1 MNTKPN
7 HTLPLKTCV
16 TPEGRFVHLTHRPS
30 FEVANLR
37 EDDHIV
43 PLGWTEDGRPLMNH
57 ANFPPLAVQE
67 PEADTIYEIPNPFPF
82 RGATYICK
90 SWADARAGNPAGIAM
105 AKPSPVSLHRSMADR
120 LQKGGENSS
129 MQQVLNSL
137 PDPLQLALAST
148 STDPADLQLLA
159 ESCCRFQHDSDNRPT
174 GLMYEQDAKGRHR
187 PCIIHHQLFETVA
200 NNPHLPDDY
209 KEAMVLRPGAQG
221 GNEIVGEW
229 RSGQSHIYEYLR
241 RNSYIPWG
249 HYAANMAHDAV
260 RYAIG
265 DLTLEDITGLR
276 HLYYQRTY
284 TRLARDLKA
293 APVTPRSRIPMTSLE
308 ALRSTLLDR
317 IRTGQGAE
325 LAFNCSLWGWNYGFG
340 YASSGYRLHASHQQ
354 IHQQFAMIPRE
365 VSLEGTGSAAT
376 QQAYACG
383 DLIKDLVGTYRRQTG
398 ADFFT
403 CYQNALAANQRLDGR
418 TDRPASLV
426 VYEDEHMLLFVPK
439 AQTSQWELQLMPVT
453 SIGNILEA
461 DTDVR
466 RSLDRALFVAMR
478 ILAGMGATMISVI
491 EYSKRF
497 DDPETG
503 QRLLYD
509 FLPKMPESPGAFSE
523 AQLRWINGHYPED
536 FAEACRMQLKKTE
549 DIEKAVLE

>member
-1 MNTKPN
+1 MKIKPD
-7 HTLPLKTCV
+7 TELPLKTCV
-16 TPEGRFVHLTHRPS
+16 TPEGRFIHLTHRPS
-30 FEVANLR
+30 FKTANLR
-37 EDDHIV
+37 EEDHIV

-57 ANFPPLAVQE
+57 ANFPPLGIQE
-67 PEADTIYEIPNPFPF
+67 PGADTIYEIPNPFPF

-90 SWADARAGNPAGIAM
+90 SWADAGADNPAGIAI
-105 AKPSPVSLHRSMADR
+105 ARPSPVSLHHSMAD
-120 LQKGGENSS
+120 LFKKGGKNIS
-129 MQQVLNSL
+129 MQQVLSTL
-137 PDPLQLALAST
+137 PGTLQLALAST
-148 STDPADLQLLA
+148 SSDSGDLELLA
-159 ESCCRFQHDSDNRPT
+159 EFCCRFQHDGDNRPT
-174 GLMYEQDAKGRHR
+174 GLIYEQDENGRHR
-187 PCIIHHQLFETVA
+187 PVIKHHQLFEIVA

-209 KEAMVLRPGAQG
+209 KEAMVLRPGVQG
-221 GNEIVGEW
+221 DNEIVGEW
-229 RSGQSHIYEYLR
+229 RSGESHVYEYLR

-265 DLTLEDITGLR
+265 DLALEDITGMR

-284 TRLARDLKA
+284 TRLAQDLKA
-293 APVTPRSRIPMTSLE
+293 APITQRSRMPISSMET
-308 ALRSTLLDR
+308 LRSSLLDR
-317 IRTGQGAE
+317 IRTGQGTD
-325 LAFNCSLWGWNYGFG
+325 LRFNCALWGWNYGFG

-354 IHQQFAMIPRE
+354 IHQQFAMIPKE
-365 VSLEGTGSAAT
+365 VSLEGTDNAAS
-376 QQAYACG
+376 QQSYACG
-383 DLIKDLVGTYRRQTG
+383 DLINDLVGTYRRQTG

-426 VYEDEHMLLFVPK
+426 VFEDEHMLLFVPK

-453 SIGNILEA
+453 PIGNILEA

-466 RSLDRALFVAMR
+466 RSLDRALFIAMQ
-478 ILAGMGATMISVI
+478 ILTSMGATMISVI

-536 FAEACRMQLKKTE
+536 FAEACRRQLKKQKT
-549 DIEKAVLE
+549 